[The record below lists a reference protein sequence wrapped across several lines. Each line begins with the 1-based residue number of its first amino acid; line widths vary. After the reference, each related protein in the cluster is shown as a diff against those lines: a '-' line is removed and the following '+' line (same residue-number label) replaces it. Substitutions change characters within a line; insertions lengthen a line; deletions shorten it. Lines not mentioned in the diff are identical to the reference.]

1 MPYIIWIQILNN
13 IIGIKKNNI
22 IINIPY
28 KIGFNSSKY
37 INKKNS
43 DQNRLVHG
51 NPKNKILVIKIIVVK
66 LGANNHKEL
75 SSVIYRVLKRLEILS
90 VSKKNNDDSIAWLK
104 SINIADIHDNVVLCS
119 NTKSNQCISITVVYA
134 IIFFKSIW

>member
-1 MPYIIWIQILNN
+1 M
-13 IIGIKKNNI
+13 GIKKNNI

-28 KIGFNSSKY
+28 KIGLSSNRY

-43 DQNRLVHG
+43 DQNRLVQG

-66 LGANNHKEL
+66 LGANNHNEL

-90 VSKKNNDDSIAWLK
+90 VNKKNNDD
-104 SINIADIHDNVVLCS
+104 NIA
-119 NTKSNQCISITVVYA
+119 
-134 IIFFKSIW
+134 